1 MNKEQEY
8 RLHPLFIVF
17 SLVKTL
23 RNLWPLLLILFFKGT
38 QHPERYLVIGGAA
51 LLLFLAADIIKW
63 RRFRYQVEA
72 DKLLIRQ
79 GLFFRDEKTIYYSRI
94 HSVQMEQPLLQRLF
108 GMAQLKIE
116 TPGGSGESD
125 GVLPALSRERAEEL
139 RSLLMQRS
147 QGREWPEEAA
157 ADGSG
162 AQYPSEAEGA
172 RPLSLVR
179 MSAAQLFVGALSTMN
194 PGLVLAFFAGLFSF
208 ADDIVKLLVPKRI
221 SDQLLHAIESSVS
234 GPVSLV
240 VMGAGALLGAWLL
253 SSLLYIVKYYG
264 FTAEERDGS
273 IVVTYGLFEKKMN
286 AIKPERV
293 QAIVV
298 KEGLLRQALGYAEI
312 EVRVVSSDMKEA
324 LMLHPYVPVGDIP
337 ELLSRCLPGFVLGSV
352 QHGAPRR
359 AWWYYI
365 RFRLLF
371 LALAFIGVYGFLGA
385 CAYWVLALLP
395 PLLLTGWLGFRD
407 AGVGLRDRQFI
418 VRNRIIARKTCYV
431 LRPQIVALQMGRTY
445 FQETKRLMSL
455 KAHLLNGN
463 DFSVACLDEQD
474 VQEIWTWYRH
484 RKRVR

>member
-1 MNKEQEY
+1 MNKGQEH

-38 QHPERYLVIGGAA
+38 QHPERYLVIGGGA

-94 HSVQMEQPLLQRLF
+94 HSVQVEQPLLQRLF

-116 TPGGSGESD
+116 TPGGSRESD
-125 GVLPALSRERAEEL
+125 GVLPALSQKRAEEL

-147 QGREWPEEAA
+147 QGRELPEEAP
-157 ADGSG
+157 ADGSSAG
-162 AQYPSEAEGA
+162 ERTEAATAG
-172 RPLSLVR
+172 PLPLVR

-194 PGLVLAFFAGLFSF
+194 PGLVLAFFAGLLSF
-208 ADDIVKLLVPKRI
+208 ADEIVKLLVPKRT

-273 IVVTYGLFEKKMN
+273 IVITYGLFEKKMN

-298 KEGLLRQALGYAEI
+298 KEGLIRQALGYAEI
-312 EVRVVSSDMKEA
+312 EVRVVSSDMKES

-337 ELLSRCLPGFVLGSV
+337 ELLLRCLPGFVLGSV

-371 LALAFIGVYGFLGA
+371 LALAFSGAYWFLGTY
-385 CAYWVLALLP
+385 AYWVLALLP

-418 VRNRIIARKTCYV
+418 VRNRIIARKTCYM

-474 VQEIWTWYRH
+474 VQEIWAWYQRS
-484 RKRVR
+484 KRIS